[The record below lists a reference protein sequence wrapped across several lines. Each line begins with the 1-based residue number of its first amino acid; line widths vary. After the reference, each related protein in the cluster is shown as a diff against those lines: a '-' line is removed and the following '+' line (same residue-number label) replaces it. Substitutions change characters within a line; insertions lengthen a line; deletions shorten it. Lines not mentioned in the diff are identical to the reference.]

1 MLSARLLRRPTI
13 RHIARAA
20 ALALTLHARTL
31 IAQGGAQASEATA
44 ADSPT
49 RANGRVA
56 GRGAPTSNAARVADE
71 IRFAVLPLPEQL
83 RDGATVM
90 RMDSTHRPVVV
101 RQGSNGMVC
110 MRVVPGE
117 AAWDARCYEA
127 TIARLIF
134 RAGELAMSGLTIDS
148 LGPRIQAEARAG
160 TLTLPTQ
167 PVAAYRALGPERAY
181 VAATGAVTA
190 EMEIWQSLHVPFA
203 TAEAMGLPDESTI
216 SGTER
221 DRVPYVVSSGTWWA
235 HVMIGHQT
243 ARARS
248 STR

>member
-1 MLSARLLRRPTI
+1 M
-13 RHIARAA
+13 H
-20 ALALTLHARTL
+20 
-31 IAQGGAQASEATA
+31 AQGSAEASAET
-44 ADSPT
+44 
-49 RANGRVA
+49 VA
-56 GRGAPTSNAARVADE
+56 ADE

-83 RDGATVM
+83 RAGATVM

-134 RAGELAMSGLTIDS
+134 RAGELVMSGLTLDS
-148 LGPRIQAEARAG
+148 LGPRIRAEARAG

-167 PVAAYRALGPERAY
+167 PVAAYRALGPERSY
-181 VAATGAVTA
+181 LPATGAATA
-190 EMEIWQSLHVPFA
+190 EMETWQSLHVPFA

-216 SGTER
+216 AAAER
-221 DRVPYVVSSGTWWA
+221 GRVPYVVSSGTWWA
-235 HVMIGHQT
+235 HVMIGNQT
-243 ARARS
+243 ARTRS
-248 STR
+248 RTR

>member
-1 MLSARLLRRPTI
+1 M
-13 RHIARAA
+13 RHIARAG
-20 ALALTLHARTL
+20 ALALTLHARSLT
-31 IAQGGAQASEATA
+31 AQGSMQASEATT
-44 ADSPT
+44 ADTTS
-49 RANGRVA
+49 RANRSAA
-56 GRGAPTSNAARVADE
+56 GRGAPTSNVARAVDE

-90 RMDSTHRPVVV
+90 RMDSTHQPVVV

-167 PVAAYRALGPERAY
+167 PVAAYRALGPERSY
-181 VAATGAVTA
+181 VPATGAVTS

-216 SGTER
+216 SAPER

>member
-1 MLSARLLRRPTI
+1 MLSARPTI
-13 RHIARAA
+13 QRLARAG
-20 ALALTLHARTL
+20 ALALAIYARPMH
-31 IAQGGAQASEATA
+31 AQGSAEASE
-44 ADSPT
+44 
-49 RANGRVA
+49 
-56 GRGAPTSNAARVADE
+56 GAPATDE
-71 IRFAVLPLPEQL
+71 IRFAVLPLPAHL

-134 RAGELAMSGLTIDS
+134 RAGELVMSGLTIDS
-148 LGPRIQAEARAG
+148 LGSRIQAEARAG

-167 PVAAYRALGPERAY
+167 PVAAYRALGPERSY
-181 VAATGAVTA
+181 VPSTGAATA

-216 SGTER
+216 SAAER
-221 DRVPYVVSSGTWWA
+221 GLVPYVVSSGTWWA

-243 ARARS
+243 AR
-248 STR
+248 TRPTTR